1 MASVPLP
8 AWPSPSANG
17 PHDANIARIQKK
29 TTMSTA
35 PTFLHHLPDAPTA
48 APTDAELAA
57 RFGPIFARIAE
68 GALEREHQR
77 SLPYE
82 AVGWLRAAGFGA
94 LRIPRQW
101 GGIGATLPQF
111 FSLLLE
117 LATADSNLAHLFRG
131 HFSFLES
138 RLNHAEDSTR
148 AFWFPKVVAG
158 ALIGYAMAELSATTG
173 TSATIVRDGEGWL
186 LNGKKYY
193 STGSIY
199 ADWIVASV
207 SDGDERVSVALPAT
221 LPGVSRLDD
230 WDGFGQRMTASGTTI
245 FDNVRLGDEHIV
257 RRFSGKPPSSYQK
270 AFLQLILLTSIAGVG
285 RAVLRDGVS
294 FVQNRTRAFD
304 VPGQSSPR
312 HDPLVQRVVGRLA
325 SLSYAAD
332 SLVDAV
338 ARVLEESWQRSRAGL
353 ADDALYVQ
361 AEIKAFQ
368 AQQVVIDLVLQ
379 ASTLLFEV
387 GGASAT
393 SEARRLDRHWRNA
406 RTAASHN
413 PAIFRERAIG
423 DYYLN
428 GTAPDATAV
437 PAAAGPRP

>member
-1 MASVPLP
+1 
-8 AWPSPSANG
+8 
-17 PHDANIARIQKK
+17 
-29 TTMSTA
+29 MSTVQATIHTLPRTA
-35 PTFLHHLPDAPTA
+35 PYLAGGTP
-48 APTDAELAA
+48 PTDAELAA
-57 RFGPIFARIAE
+57 RFRPIFERIAA
-68 GALEREHQR
+68 GALEREQHR
-77 SLPYE
+77 RLPHE
-82 AVGWLRAAGFGA
+82 EVGWLRDAGFGA
-94 LRIPRQW
+94 LRIPRLY

-117 LATADSNLAHLFRG
+117 LATADSNVSHLLRG

-138 RLNHAEDSTR
+138 RLTHEDESTR
-148 AFWFPKVVAG
+148 AFWFPKVVDG
-158 ALIGYAMAELSATTG
+158 ALIGYAMAELTSVTG
-173 TSATIVRDGEGWL
+173 TSATIVRDGEHWL

-193 STGSIY
+193 STGTIY

-207 SDGDERVSVALPAT
+207 RDGEERVSVALPAT
-221 LPGVSRLDD
+221 LPGVTRLDD
-230 WDGFGQRMTASGTTI
+230 WDGFGQRLTGSGTTV
-245 FDNVRLGDEHIV
+245 FDNVRLRDEHIV

-285 RAVLRDGVS
+285 RAVLRDAVA
-294 FVQNRTRAFD
+294 FVQPRTRAFD
-304 VPGQSSPR
+304 VQGESSPR

-325 SLSYAAD
+325 SLSFAAD
-332 SLVDAV
+332 SLVENV
-338 ARVLEESWQRSRAGL
+338 ARALEETWQRVRAGSV
-353 ADDALYVQ
+353 DDAAYAQ
-361 AEIKAFQ
+361 TEIKAFQ

-428 GTAPDATAV
+428 GTIPGATDEAGAPGS
-437 PAAAGPRP
+437 PLPLP